1 VQAGW
6 RRPGFALLALLAAT
20 ASSLVLGEAVVRLG
34 GLEGEVRAHFVPG
47 IFAPDEVL
55 DWVLLPSYRGVRL
68 EDDRRVPASTNAMG
82 FRGPEWSPERAN
94 AVLRVL
100 VLGDSCTFGLG
111 VADDETWPSYLE
123 QALRERGLDAAVF
136 NAGVPGYDTIQEA
149 EILERLAEEIR
160 PQVVIVTW
168 VMNDTFSTPRDERPE
183 WHVVDGYLVDD
194 LESYRTWRDGVDH
207 RGIHRSALYRFVRVR
222 LRLLKDMIGMGRRT
236 WSPNSAEAFRNTTD
250 ALSTITEGARRLGA
264 RAILVPIPRREQVEG
279 SVSVADLEYI
289 AEFGR
294 ATGMTVVEA
303 FEPWREPGAARL
315 RFLNDNVHLTPRGY
329 REIAQAVAS
338 VLP

>member
-1 VQAGW
+1 V
-6 RRPGFALLALLAAT
+6 FALLALLAAT
-20 ASSLVLGEAVVRLG
+20 ASSLVLGEAFVRLA
-34 GLEGEVRAHFVPG
+34 GLEGEVRAHFAPG
-47 IFAPDEVL
+47 IFAPDEVV
-55 DWVLLPSYRGVRL
+55 DWVLLPSYRGARL

-94 AVLRVL
+94 AALRVL

-123 QALRERGLDAAVF
+123 EVLRERGLDAAVF
-136 NAGVPGYDTIQEA
+136 STGVPGYDTVQEA
-149 EILERLAEEIR
+149 EILERVAAQVR
-160 PQVVIVTW
+160 PHVVIVTW
-168 VMNDTFSTPRDERPE
+168 LINDVFWAPLDERPK
-183 WHVVDGYLVDD
+183 WQVVDGYLVED
-194 LESYRTWRDGVDH
+194 LEAYRAWRYGVDH

-222 LRLLKDMIGMGRRT
+222 WRLLKDMAGRGRRT
-236 WSPNSAEAFRNTTD
+236 WSANLDPEVFRTTTD
-250 ALSTITEGARRLGA
+250 ALSAIAEGARRLGA

-279 SVSVADLEYI
+279 SVSLSDLEYI

-294 ATGMTVVEA
+294 AAGMTVVEA
-303 FEPWREPGAARL
+303 FEPWREPGEARL

-329 REIAQAVAS
+329 REVAQAVAS